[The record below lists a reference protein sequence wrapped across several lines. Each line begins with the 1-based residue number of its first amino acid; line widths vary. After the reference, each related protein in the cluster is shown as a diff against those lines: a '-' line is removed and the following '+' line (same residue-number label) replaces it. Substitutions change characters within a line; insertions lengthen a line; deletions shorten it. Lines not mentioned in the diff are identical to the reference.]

1 MLDISK
7 QLGNIK
13 FRRSM
18 RRFTVSQSISRR
30 SNMAKKQ
37 EQLPAV
43 AQKMLTEAQ
52 ARLRMLQSK
61 FGFNYGIVSGQ
72 YNVYDGELAQLA
84 KAQRAKRIPRNPHV
98 PFGAITEYLRPIL
111 DAVKEDDIVKIPYRE
126 FHPKSIYSSTHSHC
140 TRNWGK
146 GTFVLEKTDNHLEVW
161 RTKNAGDM
169 YVSEEVLDV
178 TEKGRQLVE
187 NWSNDAL

>member
-1 MLDISK
+1 
-7 QLGNIK
+7 
-13 FRRSM
+13 
-18 RRFTVSQSISRR
+18 
-30 SNMAKKQ
+30 MAKKQ
-37 EQLPAV
+37 EQLPV
-43 AQKMLTEAQ
+43 IAQKMLTEAQ

-140 TRNWGK
+140 TRTWGK

>member
-1 MLDISK
+1 
-7 QLGNIK
+7 
-13 FRRSM
+13 
-18 RRFTVSQSISRR
+18 
-30 SNMAKKQ
+30 MAKKQ
-37 EQLPAV
+37 EQLPAI
-43 AQKMLTEAQ
+43 AQKMLAEAQ

-61 FGFNYGIVSGQ
+61 FGFNYGIVSGV

-98 PFGAITEYLRPIL
+98 PHGAITEYLRPIL
-111 DAVKEDDIVKIPYRE
+111 DTIKEDEIFKIPYRD

-146 GTFVLEKTDNHLEVW
+146 GTFVLEKTDNYLEVW

-169 YVSEEVLDV
+169 YVSEADLELSG
-178 TEKGRQLVE
+178 KSRQLVSD
-187 NWSNDAL
+187 WANDAV

>member
-1 MLDISK
+1 
-7 QLGNIK
+7 
-13 FRRSM
+13 
-18 RRFTVSQSISRR
+18 
-30 SNMAKKQ
+30 MAKKQ
-37 EQLPAV
+37 EQLPV
-43 AQKMLTEAQ
+43 IAQKMLTEAQ

-61 FGFNYGIVSGQ
+61 FGFNYGIVSGV

-146 GTFVLEKTDNHLEVW
+146 GTFVLEKTDTHLEVW

-169 YVSEEVLDV
+169 YVSEADLELS
-178 TEKGRQLVE
+178 EKGRQLVE